1 MCSEIGVMLG
11 TSAPTRRL
19 LRGEIKLNRFF
30 TSSLI
35 KEFMR
40 YVIVGGISFA
50 ADFGTLTLFEELIF
64 KTGEPWQIFISTA
77 AGFIVGVVVNYI
89 LSLTFVFRAE
99 DNKNSGKSVG
109 AFLVFALVGVVGLGI
124 TEGLM
129 HLGVNVLRF
138 HYMLT
143 KIAAAGI
150 VLVWNYLGRK
160 ILIFKGKSGED
171 K

>member
-1 MCSEIGVMLG
+1 MKK
-11 TSAPTRRL
+11 L
-19 LRGEIKLNRFF
+19 LNMA
-30 TSSLI
+30 LI
-35 KEFMR
+35 KEFLR
-40 YVIVGGISFA
+40 YAVVGGISFL
-50 ADFGTLTLFEELIF
+50 ADFGTLTLFEEVFL
-64 KTGEPWQIFISTA
+64 TGGEKWQIFISTA
-77 AGFIVGVVVNYI
+77 AGFIVGLAVNYI
-89 LSLTFVFRAE
+89 LSLVFVFRAE

-109 AFLVFALVGVVGLGI
+109 AFLIFALVGIIGLGI

-143 KIAAAGI
+143 KIVAAGI

-160 ILIFKGKSGED
+160 ILIFKGKKGDE